1 MISNKS
7 QVHTQT
13 SNVLIMMPREYY
25 LRDLSSA
32 REMFVA
38 AGVGTFQAVL
48 RNIMDTFILKCIFK
62 VTMSDSKVFM
72 AQSRGSADDY
82 K

>member
-1 MISNKS
+1 
-7 QVHTQT
+7 
-13 SNVLIMMPREYY
+13 MMPREYY

-82 K
+82 KWPVTANETISEKTAIFI